1 MYPLFRNAMRSDI
14 SFEWLSIKNE
24 QKIVT
29 DVKVF
34 CGFCLFLLPVRALYF
49 YFAGLVG
56 GR

>member
-1 MYPLFRNAMRSDI
+1 MRSDI

-34 CGFCLFLLPVRALYF
+34 CGFCLVLLPVRALYF